1 MQPLGNTPAKTEPH
15 GRVATRGHR
24 PGDAHAQSVPAT
36 AADLPRRD
44 ERPVTVMRPPSF
56 SIWMLVNAV
65 ARLAQYR
72 DLLYTL
78 SLHRVNVR
86 YKQSLLGPLWAV
98 LQPLLLMAI
107 YTVIFTR
114 VASVPSEGVP
124 YPLFAFSALLPWTS
138 FATAVSTA
146 TNSLVGHSN
155 LVTKV
160 YFPRE
165 ILPLTYVIAA
175 VVDLMAGGMVLAVL
189 MAFYGIAPTPYIVL
203 VVPLIA
209 ILFSFAV
216 AVSLVLSAIQV
227 RYRDIGIA
235 MPLVLQL
242 WLFATPIVYPLGVV
256 PDAWRTLYLL
266 NPMAGLIDSFR
277 RVLVLGAA
285 PDYGALAFSAGVSLV
300 LLPLAYV
307 YFKHVESTV
316 ADIL

>member
-1 MQPLGNTPAKTEPH
+1 MSRWTDPQMPETAERPRPTDATASASVA
-15 GRVATRGHR
+15 RVAE
-24 PGDAHAQSVPAT
+24 PVSAPVA
-36 AADLPRRD
+36 
-44 ERPVTVMRPPSF
+44 ERPVTVMGPPSF
-56 SIWMLVNAV
+56 SPTSLVRGV
-65 ARLAQYR
+65 GRLAQYS

-78 SLHRVNVR
+78 SLHRLHVR

-98 LQPLLLMAI
+98 LQPLLLMLI

-114 VASVPSEGVP
+114 VATMPSEGVP

-138 FATAVSTA
+138 FSNAVSTA
-146 TNSLVGHSN
+146 TNSLVGHFN

-175 VVDLMAGGMVLAVL
+175 VVDLLAGAVVLAAL
-189 MAFYGIAPTPYIVL
+189 MLFYGVTPTAYAVLAIPIVIVL
-203 VVPLIA
+203 A
-209 ILFSFAV
+209 SFAV
-216 AVSLVLSAIQV
+216 AVALVLSAIQV

-256 PDAWRTLYLL
+256 PEAWRPFYLL
-266 NPMAGLIDSFR
+266 NPMAGVIDGFR
-277 RVLVLGAA
+277 RVVVLGTA
-285 PDYGALAFSAGVSLV
+285 PDYTALAVSAGVTLV
-300 LLPLAYV
+300 LLPLAYA

-316 ADIL
+316 ADVL

>member
-1 MQPLGNTPAKTEPH
+1 MHPITDTPP
-15 GRVATRGHR
+15 R
-24 PGDAHAQSVPAT
+24 PGPLPGAE
-36 AADLPRRD
+36 AAAAVAGP
-44 ERPVTVMRPPSF
+44 ETSGAARPLTVMRPPSF
-56 SIWMLVNAV
+56 SVRALVRAV

-78 SLHRVNVR
+78 SVHRLHVR

-98 LQPLLLMAI
+98 LQPFLLMLI

-124 YPLFAFSALLPWTS
+124 YPVFAFAALLLWTS
-138 FATAVSTA
+138 FSNAVTTA
-146 TNSLVGHSN
+146 TNSLVGHFN

-175 VVDLMAGGMVLAVL
+175 LVDLLAGSVVLGAL
-189 MAFYGIAPTPYIVL
+189 MLFYGIAPTAHVLHVIPIVTVL
-203 VVPLIA
+203 A
-209 ILFSFAV
+209 MFAL
-216 AVSLVLSAIQV
+216 AVSLVLCAIQV
-227 RYRDIGIA
+227 RYRDIGIG

-242 WLFATPIVYPLGVV
+242 WLFASPVVYPLSVV

-266 NPMAGLIDSFR
+266 NPMAGLIDGFR
-277 RVLVLGAA
+277 RVIVLGVP
-285 PDYGALAFSAGVSLV
+285 PDYGALAVSAAVSLV

-307 YFKHVESTV
+307 YFKQVQSTV
-316 ADIL
+316 ADVL

>member
-1 MQPLGNTPAKTEPH
+1 MHPITDTPPRSGPLPGAEAAAA
-15 GRVATRGHR
+15 VAGPETRDAAR
-24 PGDAHAQSVPAT
+24 P
-36 AADLPRRD
+36 L
-44 ERPVTVMRPPSF
+44 TVMRPPSF
-56 SIWMLVNAV
+56 SVRALVRAV

-78 SLHRVNVR
+78 SVHRLHVR

-98 LQPLLLMAI
+98 LQPFLLMLI

-124 YPLFAFSALLPWTS
+124 YPVFAFAALLLWTS
-138 FATAVSTA
+138 FSNAVTTA
-146 TNSLVGHSN
+146 TNSLVGHFN

-175 VVDLMAGGMVLAVL
+175 LVDLLAGSVVLGAL
-189 MAFYGIAPTPYIVL
+189 MLFYGIAPTAHVLHVIPIVTVL
-203 VVPLIA
+203 A
-209 ILFSFAV
+209 MFAL
-216 AVSLVLSAIQV
+216 AVSLVLCAIQV
-227 RYRDIGIA
+227 RYRDIGIG

-242 WLFATPIVYPLGVV
+242 WLFASPVVYPLSVV

-266 NPMAGLIDSFR
+266 NPMAGLIDGFR
-277 RVLVLGAA
+277 RVIVLGVP
-285 PDYGALAFSAGVSLV
+285 PDYGALAVSAGVSLV

-307 YFKHVESTV
+307 YFKHLESTV
-316 ADIL
+316 ADVL